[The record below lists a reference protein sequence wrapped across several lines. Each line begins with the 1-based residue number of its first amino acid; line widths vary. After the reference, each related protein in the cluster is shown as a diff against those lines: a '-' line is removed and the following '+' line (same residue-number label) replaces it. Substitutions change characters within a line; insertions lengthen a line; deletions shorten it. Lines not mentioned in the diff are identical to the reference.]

1 MNNEEYH
8 WYPYLEYQKDCKEA
22 GKEDS
27 IQEWLWLT
35 GRVDTPPVK
44 PKQEPAPEPEWKVKD
59 AGKLARKILIKKRK
73 TYMSEDW

>member
-1 MNNEEYH
+1 MNKEEYH

-44 PKQEPAPEPEWKVKD
+44 SKQEPAPEPE
-59 AGKLARKILIKKRK
+59 
-73 TYMSEDW
+73 